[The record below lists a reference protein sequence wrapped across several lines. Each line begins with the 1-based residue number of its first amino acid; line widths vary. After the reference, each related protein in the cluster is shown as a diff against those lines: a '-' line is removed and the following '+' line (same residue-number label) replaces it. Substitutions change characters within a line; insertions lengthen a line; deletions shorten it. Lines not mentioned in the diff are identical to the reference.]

1 MEFIPPL
8 TSHKNFVYTSVCSFI
23 YSLNGLLWKA
33 HCPQT
38 ILMICFAILCRHVFW
53 TLLLE
58 RKLPGGRVHVWLIC
72 IPQDVVGMDTV
83 CCLPTINFLL
93 LSLSQQNSMLFT
105 YGQVSPGQ
113 VSTKISYHHTLSSF
127 NFFSSLPPHCSSSL
141 LSVTQQT
148 LTDLGILGGV
158 KDRKT
163 SYKKWSYSW

>member
-58 RKLPGGRVHVWLIC
+58 RKLPGGRCTSDWSASHKTWLPWTLFVVYPASISYFFLFPNR
-72 IPQDVVGMDTV
+72 IP
-83 CCLPTINFLL
+83 CCLRMGRSHPGRSQWRSHIITHSIPSSFFPPSLPTVLL
-93 LSLSQQNSMLFT
+93 L
-105 YGQVSPGQ
+105 
-113 VSTKISYHHTLSSF
+113 
-127 NFFSSLPPHCSSSL
+127 FFQL
-141 LSVTQQT
+141 LN
-148 LTDLGILGGV
+148 
-158 KDRKT
+158 KH
-163 SYKKWSYSW
+163 